1 MTRRPSLE
9 QTLLALAALA
19 SVAALWSV
27 AWFPSQDGPAH
38 VDSANVLRLYL
49 QPAREDIR
57 AQYRLLVEPV
67 PNLTGQLLLA
77 ALLGVLAPAT
87 AEKVLLTAYLILFPL
102 AMRYALRAAGGRGE
116 LAALLALPFAWSRLF
131 HWGFH
136 NFDWGLVVLLVALGY
151 WLRHRDGLRGARWLG
166 LLGLGLLLHFTHLGA
181 VAPALFLIGT
191 LAAWRVAVD
200 APDVGRAFRS
210 ALATGLALLPAALLA
225 WPYSQRQGEVLTAPT
240 DLAASL
246 GRLLA
251 FDVLVSHTAKEG
263 LVAGLLAALCG
274 VLLALALAGR
284 RSRRRELADG
294 LLLGAAGLAL
304 LYLLMQGPDAGRLF
318 LPERLAVLAPL
329 VTLLWLGTCPL
340 PRRLGVGA
348 AVVAAALALA
358 QVSLHAAAYRRL
370 EPYVADY
377 LSAGQVVEPGDTLL
391 ALSYAP
397 TGFDRQGRPLSLH
410 VAAFAHTS
418 GFLAAEHA
426 AIDLGNYQ
434 SLTRH
439 FAIRFRRAGV
449 RAGFDIGVREGTDSE
464 PPFLDLQQYESA
476 TGRHVRLL
484 LLWGLRAADRAHP
497 GWPVLEKTLE
507 RDFERVHVSPLG
519 LMSVYRRRSSP
530 LGHATLGGE
539 GRSR

>member
-1 MTRRPSLE
+1 VTRRPGLE
-9 QTLLALAALA
+9 ETLLAVAVLA

-67 PNLTGQLLLA
+67 PNLTGQVLLA
-77 ALLGVLAPAT
+77 ALLGLLAPAT
-87 AEKVLLTAYLILFPL
+87 AEKVLLSAYLILLPL
-102 AMRYALRAAGGRGE
+102 AFRYALRAAGGRGG

-136 NFDWGLVVLLVALGY
+136 NFGWGLVVFLVALGY
-151 WLRHRDGLRGARWLG
+151 WLRHRDGLVGASGLG
-166 LLGLGLLLHFTHLGA
+166 LLGLALLLHFTHLGA

-191 LAAWRVAVD
+191 LTAWRVAVD
-200 APDVGRAFRS
+200 APDVGRALRS
-210 ALATGLALLPAALLA
+210 ALATGLALLPAALVA
-225 WPYSQRQGEVLTAPT
+225 WPYSQRQGGVLTAPAE
-240 DLAASL
+240 LAASL
-246 GRLLA
+246 GRLLT
-251 FDVLVSHTAKEG
+251 FDVLVSHTAKEAV
-263 LVAGLLAALCG
+263 VAALLAALCAG
-274 VLLALALAGR
+274 LFALALAGQR
-284 RSRRRELADG
+284 GRRRDLADG
-294 LLLGAAGLAL
+294 LLLGATGLAL
-304 LYLLMQGPDAGRLF
+304 LYLVTQGQDARRLF

-329 VTLLWLGTCPL
+329 VALLWLGTRPL
-340 PRRLGVGA
+340 PRGLRVGA
-348 AVVAAALALA
+348 AVAAAALALA
-358 QVSLHAAAYRRL
+358 QVSLHAASYRRL

-377 LSAGQVVEPGDTLL
+377 LSAGRVVEPGDTLL

-418 GFLAAEHA
+418 GFLAAERG

-449 RAGFDIGVREGTDSE
+449 RASLDIGLREGTDRE
-464 PPFLDLQQYESA
+464 PPFLDLAQYE
-476 TGRHVRLL
+476 TTTRRHVRLL
-484 LLWGLRAADRAHP
+484 LLWGVRPADRAHP
-497 GWPVLEKTLE
+497 AWPVLGKTLE

-519 LMSVYRRRSSP
+519 LMSVYRRRAALP
-530 LGHATLGGE
+530 AGGP
-539 GRSR
+539 GG

>member
-1 MTRRPSLE
+1 MTRRPDLE
-9 QTLLALAALA
+9 DALLAVAVLA

-67 PNLTGQLLLA
+67 PNLTGQVLLA
-77 ALLGVLAPAT
+77 ALLGVLGPAT
-87 AEKVLLTAYLILFPL
+87 AEKVLVSAYLILFPL
-102 AMRYALRAAGGRGE
+102 AFRYALRAAGGSGG
-116 LAALLALPFAWSRLF
+116 LAVLLALPFAWSRLF

-136 NFDWGLVVLLVALGY
+136 NFSWGLVVLLVALGY
-151 WLRHRDGLRGARWLG
+151 WLRHRDALVGARWLG

-200 APDVGRAFRS
+200 APDLGRPLRS

-225 WPYSQRQGEVLTAPT
+225 WPYSQREGGVLTAPA

-246 GRLLA
+246 GRLLT
-251 FDVLVSHTAKEG
+251 FDVLVSHAAKEG

-274 VLLALALAGR
+274 ALLAVALAGR
-284 RSRRRELADG
+284 RRRRRELADG
-294 LLLGAAGLAL
+294 LLLGAAGMAL
-304 LYLLMQGPDAGRLF
+304 LYLVTQGPDARRLF

-329 VTLLWLGTCPL
+329 VALLWLGSRPL
-340 PRRLGVGA
+340 PRGLRVGA
-348 AVVAAALALA
+348 AVVAAALALT

-418 GFLAAEHA
+418 GFLAAERG

-439 FAIRFRRAGV
+439 FALRFRRAGV
-449 RAGFDIGVREGTDSE
+449 RAAFDIGLREGTDTE
-464 PPFLDLQQYESA
+464 PPFLDLAQYEGA
-476 TGRHVRLL
+476 TGRRVRLL
-484 LLWGLRAADRAHP
+484 LLWGVRPADRTHP
-497 GWPVLEKTLE
+497 AWPVLEKTLE
-507 RDFERVHVSPLG
+507 RDFERAHVSPLG
-519 LMSVYRRRSSP
+519 LMSVYRRRAAP
-530 LGHATLGGE
+530 LPGRPGG
-539 GRSR
+539 

>member
-1 MTRRPSLE
+1 MRRRPGLE
-9 QTLLALAALA
+9 PTLLALAALA

-49 QPAREDIR
+49 QPARDDIR

-67 PNLTGQLLLA
+67 PNLTGQVLLA
-77 ALLGVLAPAT
+77 ALLGLLAPAT
-87 AEKVLLTAYLILFPL
+87 AEKLMLSAYLILFPL
-102 AMRYALRAAGGRGE
+102 AMRYALRAAGGAGG

-136 NFDWGLVVLLVALGY
+136 NFSWGLVVLLFALGY
-151 WLRHRDGLRGARWLG
+151 WLRHRDGLHGARWLG

-200 APDVGRAFRS
+200 APDVGRALRS

-225 WPYSQRQGEVLTAPT
+225 WPYAQRQGAVLTAPA
-240 DLAASL
+240 DLTASL

-274 VLLALALAGR
+274 VLLALALAGQR
-284 RSRRRELADG
+284 ARRRDVADG
-294 LLLGAAGLAL
+294 LLLGAVGLAL
-304 LYLLMQGPDAGRLF
+304 LYLLVQGPDAGRLF

-329 VTLLWLGTCPL
+329 VALLWLGTRSL
-340 PRRLGVGA
+340 PGKLGVAA
-348 AVVAAALALA
+348 AVLAAALALA
-358 QVSLHAAAYRRL
+358 QVWLHAAAYRRL

-377 LSAGQVVEPGDTLL
+377 LSAGRVVEPGDTLL

-418 GFLAAEHA
+418 GFLATAHD

-434 SLTRH
+434 ALTRH
-439 FAIRFRRAGV
+439 FAIRFRHAGV
-449 RAGFDIGVREGTDSE
+449 RARFDIGLSEATDSE
-464 PPFLDLQQYESA
+464 PPFLDLPLYERA

-484 LLWGLRAADRAHP
+484 LLWGVRATDRTHP
-497 GWPVLEKTLE
+497 GWPVLESTLE

-519 LMSVYRRRSSP
+519 LMSVYRRR
-530 LGHATLGGE
+530 ATLLPGAPGG
-539 GRSR
+539 

>member
-1 MTRRPSLE
+1 MTRRPGPE
-9 QTLLALAALA
+9 HILLALVTLA
-19 SVAALWSV
+19 SIAAVWSV

-57 AQYRLLVEPV
+57 AQYRLLIEPV
-67 PNLTGQLLLA
+67 PNLTGQVLLG

-87 AEKVLLTAYLILFPL
+87 AEKVLLSAYLVLFPL
-102 AMRYALRAAGGRGE
+102 AVRYAMPAAGGGAG

-136 NFDWGLVVLLVALGY
+136 NFGWGLVVLLVALGY
-151 WLRHRDGLRGARWLG
+151 WLRHRDRLHGGRWLG
-166 LLGLGLLLHFTHLGA
+166 LLGMGLLLHFTHLGA

-191 LAAWRVAVD
+191 LAAWRLVVD
-200 APDVGRAFRS
+200 APDVGKAFRS
-210 ALATGLALLPAALLA
+210 ALASALALMPAALLA
-225 WPYSQRQGEVLTAPT
+225 WPYSQRQGEVLTAPA

-251 FDVLVSHTAKEG
+251 LDVLVSHSAKEAV
-263 LVAGLLAALCG
+263 VACLLAALCG
-274 VLLALALAGR
+274 VLLALALAWR
-284 RSRRRELADG
+284 WSQTRELADG

-304 LYLLMQGPDAGRLF
+304 VYLLTQGPDARRLF

-329 VTLLWLGTCPL
+329 VALLWLGTCSL
-340 PRRLGVGA
+340 PRGLRVGA
-348 AVVAAALALA
+348 AVVAAGLALA

-377 LSAGQVVEPGDTLL
+377 LSAGRVVGRGDTLL

-418 GFLAAEHA
+418 GFLAAEHG

-434 SLTRH
+434 PLTRH

-449 RAGFDIGVREGTDSE
+449 RAAFDIGLREGTDSD

-476 TGRHVRLL
+476 TGRRVELL
-484 LLWGLRAADRAHP
+484 LLWGMRAADRAHP
-497 GWPVLEKTLE
+497 GWPLLEQTLE
-507 RDFERVHVSPLG
+507 RDFVQAHVSPLG
-519 LMSVYRRRSSP
+519 LMSVYRRRATA
-530 LGHATLGGE
+530 LGRATVAGE
-539 GRSR
+539 AGSR

>member
-1 MTRRPSLE
+1 MTRRPGLE
-9 QTLLALAALA
+9 DTLLAVAVLA

-57 AQYRLLVEPV
+57 AQYRLLLEPV

-87 AEKVLLTAYLILFPL
+87 AEKVLVSAYLILFPL
-102 AMRYALRAAGGRGE
+102 AYRYALRAAGAGGG

-136 NFDWGLVVLLVALGY
+136 NFGWGLVVLLVALGY
-151 WLRHRDGLRGARWLG
+151 WLRHRDELRGARWLG

-181 VAPALFLIGT
+181 VAPALLLIGT
-191 LAAWRVAVD
+191 LAAWRVAVE
-200 APDVGRAFRS
+200 APRAGRALRS

-225 WPYSQRQGEVLTAPT
+225 WPYSQRESGLLTAPT
-240 DLAASL
+240 ELGASL

-251 FDVLVSHTAKEG
+251 FDVLVSHAARETV
-263 LVAGLLAALCG
+263 VAGLLAALCG
-274 VLLALALAGR
+274 LLIALALLGLRGR
-284 RSRRRELADG
+284 PRDVADG

-304 LYLLMQGPDAGRLF
+304 LYLVTQGPDAGRLF

-329 VTLLWLGTCPL
+329 VALLWLGARPL
-340 PRRLGVGA
+340 PRRLRVGA
-348 AVVAAALALA
+348 AVLATALALA
-358 QVSLHAAAYRRL
+358 QVSIHAAAYRRL
-370 EPYVADY
+370 EPYVTDY
-377 LSAGQVVEPGDTLL
+377 LSAVRVVEPGDTLL

-418 GFLAAEHA
+418 GFLAAERG

-449 RAGFDIGVREGTDSE
+449 RARFDIGLREATDTE
-464 PPFLDLQQYESA
+464 PPFLDLALYERA
-476 TGRHVRLL
+476 TGRRVRLL
-484 LLWGLRAADRAHP
+484 LLWGLRPADRAHP
-497 GWPVLEKTLE
+497 GWPALEEALE
-507 RDFERVHVSPLG
+507 REFERVHVSPLG
-519 LMSVYRRRSSP
+519 LMTVYRRRAAVSPSSF
-530 LGHATLGGE
+530 T
-539 GRSR
+539 SRPSSS

>member
-1 MTRRPSLE
+1 VTRRPGLE
-9 QTLLALAALA
+9 DTLLAVAVLA

-57 AQYRLLVEPV
+57 VQYRLLAEPV
-67 PNLTGQLLLA
+67 PNLTGQALLA
-77 ALLGVLAPAT
+77 ALLGVLAPPA
-87 AEKVLLTAYLILFPL
+87 AEKALLSAYLILLPL
-102 AMRYALRAAGGRGE
+102 AFRYALRAAGGGG

-136 NFDWGLVVLLVALGY
+136 NFNWGLVFLLVALGY
-151 WLRHRDGLRGARWLG
+151 WLRHRDRLLGARWLG

-200 APDVGRAFRS
+200 APDVGRALRC
-210 ALATGLALLPAALLA
+210 ALATGLALLPAALVA
-225 WPYSQRQGEVLTAPT
+225 WPYSQRQGGVLTAPA
-240 DLAASL
+240 DLATPL
-246 GRLLA
+246 GRLLT

-263 LVAGLLAALCG
+263 LVATLLAALCG
-274 VLLALALAGR
+274 GLFLLALGGR
-284 RSRRRELADG
+284 WGRRRELADG
-294 LLLGAAGLAL
+294 LWLGAAGLAL
-304 LYLLMQGPDAGRLF
+304 LYLFTQGVDAQRLF

-329 VTLLWLGTCPL
+329 VALLWLGTRTL
-340 PRRLGVGA
+340 PKALRVGA
-348 AVVAAALALA
+348 AVLAAVLALA
-358 QVSLHAAAYRRL
+358 QVSLHAASYRRL

-377 LSAGQVVEPGDTLL
+377 LSAGPVVEPGDTLL

-397 TGFDRQGRPLSLH
+397 MGFDRKGRPLSLH

-418 GFLAAEHA
+418 GFLAAERG

-434 SLTRH
+434 LLTRH

-449 RAGFDIGVREGTDSE
+449 RAGLDIGLREGTDTE
-464 PPFLDLQQYESA
+464 PPFLDLAQYEST

-484 LLWGLRAADRAHP
+484 LLWGVRPADRAHP
-497 GWPVLEKTLE
+497 AWPAFEQTLE
-507 RDFERVHVSPLG
+507 REFERVHVSPLG
-519 LMSVYRRRSSP
+519 LLSVHRRRVGTS
-530 LGHATLGGE
+530 G
-539 GRSR
+539 